1 METHFTP
8 HLMIQFF
15 FLFYSDWFLYSVNY
29 RCFDTKQ
36 LSMKFE
42 RGMDHEVVA
51 FHILSD
57 DWKKIV
63 LLQSNRYIEFQT
75 QDGIYYKT
83 RIPTFGRDMCYY
95 NRAAELFIG

>member
-1 METHFTP
+1 M
-8 HLMIQFF
+8 
-15 FLFYSDWFLYSVNY
+15 NY
-29 RCFDTKQ
+29 DHDKFKNDNLRCFDTKQ

-42 RGMDHEVVA
+42 RGLDHEVVA

-63 LLQSNRYIEFQT
+63 LLQSDRHIEFQT

-83 RIPTFGRDMCYY
+83 RIPTFGRDLCYY
-95 NRAAELFIG
+95 TRAAELFIGTIRHQLNFLTV

>member
-1 METHFTP
+1 
-8 HLMIQFF
+8 
-15 FLFYSDWFLYSVNY
+15 
-29 RCFDTKQ
+29 
-36 LSMKFE
+36 MKFE

-63 LLQSNRYIEFQT
+63 LLQADRYVEFQT

-83 RIPTFGRDMCYY
+83 RIPTFGRDLCYY
-95 NRAAELFIG
+95 NRAAELFIGMHCSHYSLLFVL